1 MTKLKLNYTTLKDTS
16 THLSEHAES
25 IADMVSGLD
34 TYAQTLKNQE
44 ALTAAQFLAEINT
57 VKQNAYKQKAIE
69 TAYARVLSNYVEDMQ
84 EILPAKNDD
93 NDLNIDIETIDE
105 AIVKIEA
112 AYTLLNEAIDAKP
125 VATSVCIDF
134 SNRPLTYDWAD
145 SKSLSAHLEEQAKQA
160 RNCEKIEQLY
170 SNCVSQLQGMEE
182 SIERLKSIKND
193 ILLKAVEVDESY
205 VSKFA
210 RVMDADGWQSET
222 VDLVLD
228 VAGFIP
234 VIGSAVDLGH
244 GVAKLFQGKPAEA
257 AMYGLSAVPVV
268 GDAAALTKVTSK
280 GAKLAS
286 KGKKAKSIE
295 AAEGIRNP
303 VPTAGLGS
311 TGRTPPASLNEK
323 LAIHQVESNPL
334 NGATRLPITLR
345 DPRWPAEDGWIKM
358 QSIVYHSDGSKTII
372 HFVYNEKTGVF
383 DDFKFK

>member
-34 TYAQTLKNQE
+34 TYAQTLKKQE

-222 VDLVLD
+222 FYLVLY
-228 VAGFIP
+228 VAGFIYLTYE
-234 VIGSAVDLGH
+234 IWLIIIY
-244 GVAKLFQGKPAEA
+244 LF
-257 AMYGLSAVPVV
+257 S
-268 GDAAALTKVTSK
+268 
-280 GAKLAS
+280 
-286 KGKKAKSIE
+286 
-295 AAEGIRNP
+295 
-303 VPTAGLGS
+303 
-311 TGRTPPASLNEK
+311 
-323 LAIHQVESNPL
+323 
-334 NGATRLPITLR
+334 
-345 DPRWPAEDGWIKM
+345 
-358 QSIVYHSDGSKTII
+358 
-372 HFVYNEKTGVF
+372 
-383 DDFKFK
+383 